1 MKFQELPE
9 SKRADAVSS
18 MVYEANVRI
27 HDPVYGCAG
36 AISKLQKQLN
46 DLQAELAMTQAEIH
60 IMQYQQQ
67 QQQQQQRDDNAS
79 FFNRV
84 LASDLQPYCA

>member
-60 IMQYQQQ
+60 IMQF
-67 QQQQQQRDDNAS
+67 QQQQRDDNAS
-79 FFNRV
+79 FFNRI